1 MIVRPEATV
10 ALVDITGDTGT
21 AAEGAGE
28 MVFVSPWDS
37 GVQTPGAA
45 GAGNEQR
52 GDPDGREGRAVVAR
66 SSVHEVLDYFENCPQ
81 CGYSATATAVIR
93 ELVGGKVE
101 TEVYVS
107 CGLPCGWTGAPR
119 VPAEESGRRMVK
131 RRTGRGS
138 SGFLAGTGR
147 DHR

>member
-1 MIVRPEATV
+1 
-10 ALVDITGDTGT
+10 
-21 AAEGAGE
+21 

-37 GVQTPGAA
+37 GVQTSGAA

-52 GDPDGREGRAVVAR
+52 GDRDGREGRAVVAR

-107 CGLPCGWTGAPR
+107 CGLPCRWTGAPR
-119 VPAEESGRRMVK
+119 IPVEELGRRRVK
-131 RRTGRGS
+131 RRTGRGA

-147 DHR
+147 DR